1 MMGTP
6 RSDSSRN
13 VDSMRGWLV
22 PGLWPKLKSASHS
35 AKSSSVTVPL
45 PTPIDCGSATDVASW
60 HKFEQSGKLLVPNS
74 RTISWYRKA
83 ASLEVRP
90 EV

>member
-1 MMGTP
+1 MGTP
-6 RSDSSRN
+6 RFDTSRS

-22 PGLWPKLKSASHS
+22 PGLWPKLKSASHR
-35 AKSSSVTVPL
+35 AKSSSVTVSL
-45 PTPIDCGSATDVASW
+45 PTPMDAGSPTLVASW
-60 HKFEQSGKLLVPNS
+60 HMLEQSGKLLVPYS